1 MITDF
6 EELTTDLTDDELA
19 MLPVVVSVLGQT
31 SEQNPLKA
39 PLIVS
44 KVQLALDKNKMDA
57 VFNERKLRKF
67 VNHIRCTGALPL
79 IATANGYF
87 VTDDVEVIKRQIKSL
102 GERARSIQ
110 MCADGLLRL
119 LEVHK

>member
-6 EELTTDLTDDELA
+6 EDYTADLTDDELA
-19 MLPVVVSVLGQT
+19 IMPMVTAVLSQT
-31 SEQNPLKA
+31 SEQNPIKA
-39 PLIVS
+39 PLIVMR
-44 KVQLALDKNKMDA
+44 VQMALDKERMNA

-67 VNHIRCTGALPL
+67 VNHIRCAGILPL
-79 IATANGYF
+79 IATSNGYF

-110 MCADGLLRL
+110 MCADGLGRFCG
-119 LEVHK
+119 